1 MNARAAPGAVEAAVS
16 GLECF
21 MDETQLPE
29 QFVSGRRMVS
39 ILDLAEPDAEP
50 AASSDPAC
58 VASVVAFHFEHKREQ
73 VLSLAQAR
81 HAMQAGQFVWIDI
94 LAEERAEASRVLQ
107 SFGLLDEEVIDAA
120 LVKEP
125 STQHARYDAYV
136 HLVVSE
142 CHALGNGFELRRLDV
157 VLAERLFLTIHRT
170 PIAFLAALR
179 RAYKGDFVRFA
190 KSPSFLVYE
199 IWDHLLDS
207 YLSVQKVME
216 ERVEQLQNELRS
228 EHVADNVFSRISELG
243 SDLLHFRKIVL
254 PARTV
259 LSDLATRRSLFL
271 SETTQGFLAN
281 MVGTVE
287 HVLQDLLVDRDILSE
302 SLNLYMSLVGHRTN
316 EVMKRLTVVSVVF
329 LPLTF
334 LCGVYGMNFEILPEL
349 HWPYG
354 YAFFWSV
361 ALAIVVI
368 LLSLMRRSRLI

>member
-1 MNARAAPGAVEAAVS
+1 
-16 GLECF
+16 
-21 MDETQLPE
+21 
-29 QFVSGRRMVS
+29 MVS
-39 ILDLAEPDAEP
+39 TLDLAEPAAEP
-50 AASSDPAC
+50 APSPDPAC
-58 VASVVAFHFEHKREQ
+58 VTSVVAFHFEHKREQ

-120 LVKEP
+120 LSKEP

-136 HLVVSE
+136 HVVISE

-170 PIAFLAALR
+170 PIAFLGGLR

-190 KSPSFLVYE
+190 KSPSFLLYE

-228 EHVADNVFSRISELG
+228 EHVADNVFSRISDLG

-302 SLNLYMSLVGHRTN
+302 ALNLHMSLVAHRTN
-316 EVMKRLTVVSVVF
+316 QVMKKLTAVSVVF
-329 LPLTF
+329 LPLSF
-334 LCGVYGMNFEILPEL
+334 LAGVYGTNFEQLPEL
-349 HWPYG
+349 RWQYG
-354 YAFFWSV
+354 YAYFW
-361 ALAIVVI
+361 ALALMVVLALVLGLRRAR
-368 LLSLMRRSRLI
+368 LL